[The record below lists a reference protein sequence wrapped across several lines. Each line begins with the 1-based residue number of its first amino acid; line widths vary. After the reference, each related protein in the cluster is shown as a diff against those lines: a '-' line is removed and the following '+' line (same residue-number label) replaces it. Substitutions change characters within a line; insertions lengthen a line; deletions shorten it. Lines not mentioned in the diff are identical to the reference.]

1 MTSLQAIG
9 RGLNLLFSTMI
20 RLWNLRRRLRMELN
34 SYGLATATSSSPK
47 TTSGCRESILTR
59 GVTSSACSRQVAY
72 IPISSKRIL
81 RLKSTPGKQRHRS
94 ADLRPFRGLAHF
106 RERWIPRFR
115 YRRQEQ
121 YVQRTWFSLIVSLTQ
136 TIVERKPVYYG
147 PIISKINRIEAT
159 LREVNEAANS
169 VLLPSLPAGIKTA
182 EVIERGSGKPPL
194 RVLCL
199 GKIRFLPTL

>member
-1 MTSLQAIG
+1 M
-9 RGLNLLFSTMI
+9 R
-20 RLWNLRRRLRMELN
+20 
-34 SYGLATATSSSPK
+34 
-47 TTSGCRESILTR
+47 
-59 GVTSSACSRQVAY
+59 
-72 IPISSKRIL
+72 
-81 RLKSTPGKQRHRS
+81 
-94 ADLRPFRGLAHF
+94 
-106 RERWIPRFR
+106 
-115 YRRQEQ
+115 
-121 YVQRTWFSLIVSLTQ
+121 RTWFSLIVILTQ